1 MEIEE
6 GERCKGGG
14 GLQLEIQEN
23 ILKSTFLLN
32 KLCSS
37 GWPNPLWGRLCQLT
51 DRRVPWSHVWY
62 NLI

>member
-37 GWPNPLWGRLCQLT
+37 GWLNP
-51 DRRVPWSHVWY
+51 
-62 NLI
+62 